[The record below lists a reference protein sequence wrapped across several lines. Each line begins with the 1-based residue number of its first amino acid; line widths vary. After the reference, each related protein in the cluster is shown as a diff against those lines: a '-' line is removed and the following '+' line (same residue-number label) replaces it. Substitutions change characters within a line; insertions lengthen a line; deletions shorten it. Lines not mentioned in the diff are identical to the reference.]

1 MQFSTKKNNKA
12 SGPDEICA
20 EILKTSF
27 DYICPFLLK
36 LYNRI
41 FNRAEYPRD
50 WGTSI
55 ITPIYKGGNKN
66 IASNYRGITL
76 TNILAKI
83 YSQILLNRLNSW
95 TDKHEKI
102 SNCQFGFQKGK
113 STVDCIFIFHS
124 IVCKML
130 NSGKKVY
137 AAFLDYEKCFD
148 KINRLFLFQKLIAQ
162 NVSCK
167 MINAIKAMYS
177 TVRSYIRCNNET
189 SDFIR
194 SDTGV
199 KQGDP
204 SSPLLA
210 MMFMND
216 IINYI
221 NSDIEGIVTIN
232 ELKLFILLYADD
244 QVIFSS
250 SAISLQSMI
259 NDVQN
264 YCDMWGLKI
273 NPGKSKIMI
282 FEKGNKATHY
292 TFYLYGNEIEV
303 VSSFKYLGVVFFKNA
318 NWYRTQKCISEQA
331 NLQLHRLFCVFQ
343 EIELPFLQKCK
354 IFDTLVTPILNY
366 SSEVW
371 GMHHGKNIEN
381 VHIKV
386 CRRILNVRN
395 STNILSLYGEL
406 GRIPFAVMRKLNMI
420 KYWIKLLKQDNRSVT
435 RTVYEMLRSD
445 AEINVNYNKKIGRTM

>member
-1 MQFSTKKNNKA
+1 M
-12 SGPDEICA
+12 
-20 EILKTSF
+20 
-27 DYICPFLLK
+27 
-36 LYNRI
+36 
-41 FNRAEYPRD
+41 
-50 WGTSI
+50 
-55 ITPIYKGGNKN
+55 
-66 IASNYRGITL
+66 
-76 TNILAKI
+76 
-83 YSQILLNRLNSW
+83 
-95 TDKHEKI
+95 
-102 SNCQFGFQKGK
+102 
-113 STVDCIFIFHS
+113 
-124 IVCKML
+124 
-130 NSGKKVY
+130 
-137 AAFLDYEKCFD
+137 
-148 KINRLFLFQKLIAQ
+148 
-162 NVSCK
+162 
-167 MINAIKAMYS
+167 
-177 TVRSYIRCNNET
+177 
-189 SDFIR
+189 
-194 SDTGV
+194 

-244 QVIFSS
+244 QVIFST

-282 FEKGNKATHY
+282 FEKANKATHY

-331 NLQLHRLFCVFQ
+331 NLQLHRLFCVLQ
-343 EIELPFLQKCK
+343 EIELPFSQKCK

-381 VHIKV
+381 VHIKF

-445 AEINVNYNKKIGRTM
+445 AEINVNYNKKNWAYNVKCILETHGLRYIWLDQDFIDINFDFIKQKF

>member
-1 MQFSTKKNNKA
+1 MITYFLYLKKPVRRDGINTNVKAKVNRWFDSDCYRAKQDFKVARNAFIRNKTDANRNVFTKCRTKYNRLKYKAKRAYKIREGKRLSSLARNQPRYFWKELNKYSKNNKSLDTQNIDIEDLFTHFRDLLQTNDETYPTQQTYHNQNVDQELDAEFTVNEIKNAVFHQKNNKA

-83 YSQILLNRLNSW
+83 YSQILSNRLNSW
-95 TDKHEKI
+95 TDRHEKI

-124 IVCKML
+124 IVYKML

-244 QVIFSS
+244 QVIIST

-292 TFYLYGNEIEV
+292 TFYLYGN
-303 VSSFKYLGVVFFKNA
+303 
-318 NWYRTQKCISEQA
+318 
-331 NLQLHRLFCVFQ
+331 
-343 EIELPFLQKCK
+343 
-354 IFDTLVTPILNY
+354 
-366 SSEVW
+366 
-371 GMHHGKNIEN
+371 
-381 VHIKV
+381 
-386 CRRILNVRN
+386 
-395 STNILSLYGEL
+395 
-406 GRIPFAVMRKLNMI
+406 
-420 KYWIKLLKQDNRSVT
+420 
-435 RTVYEMLRSD
+435 
-445 AEINVNYNKKIGRTM
+445 